1 MLDKD
6 SSFFDFQQL
15 LNPVQPEPQQE
26 QRFQPEF
33 PVPMPNQNANVPV
46 VTHEAMRAPP
56 SSVEQVPPSRPR
68 WMNTGWTAEPVTTPL
83 PAWPGQFQSMGPLG
97 QAPATDREPRVI
109 NRPMSMRP
117 QQRPDM
123 ATGPRPGRF
132 PEPPQDPDDLVKL
145 VNDRLRQQGM
155 NIQPAREVNAFDRR
169 PVPATRATTTRA
181 TTTTTTTTTM
191 SPIDLDPWAPFRF
204 RERPQDEIDGN
215 ELGNGSAE
223 FGFVMTSK
231 GHTHNTHSHTH
242 TPHQHTQL
250 DVHVQH
256 VD

>member
-6 SSFFDFQQL
+6 SSYFDFQQL
-15 LNPVQPEPQQE
+15 LNPAQPMPQQQ

-33 PVPMPNQNANVPV
+33 QVPIPNQNANVPV

-56 SSVEQVPPSRPR
+56 SSAEQVPPSRPR
-68 WMNTGWTAEPVTTPL
+68 WMNTGWTAEPVTTPM
-83 PAWPGQFQSMGPLG
+83 PAWQGQFQSMGPLG
-97 QAPATDREPRVI
+97 QAPAADREPRVI
-109 NRPMSMRP
+109 NRPISMRP
-117 QQRPDM
+117 QQRPG
-123 ATGPRPGRF
+123 TGSGSRPGRF
-132 PEPPQDPDDLVKL
+132 PEQSQDPNDLVKL

-169 PVPATRATTTRA
+169 PVPTARATTTS
-181 TTTTTTTTTM
+181 TTTTTTTL

-223 FGFVMTSK
+223 FGFVMTLK
-231 GHTHNTHSHTH
+231 GTYTHHTH
-242 TPHQHTQL
+242 THTHL
-250 DVHVQH
+250 EVHVQH
-256 VD
+256 EV